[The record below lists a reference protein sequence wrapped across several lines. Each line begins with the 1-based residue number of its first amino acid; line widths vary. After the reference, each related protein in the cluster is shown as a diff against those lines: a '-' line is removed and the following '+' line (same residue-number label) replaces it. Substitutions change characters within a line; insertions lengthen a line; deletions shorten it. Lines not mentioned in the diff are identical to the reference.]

1 MMVTPGTSHERVR
14 ILRKAFQK
22 TLKDPEA
29 LADTKES
36 RMDVEPTSGEEPEAL
51 VQETFDSPPEV
62 LERVRKVFAIGRL

>member
-1 MMVTPGTSHERVR
+1 MMVTPGTSLERVG

-29 LADTKES
+29 LAETKEI

-51 VQETFDSPPEV
+51 VKEIFDSPPEV
-62 LERVRKVFAIGRL
+62 LERVRKVFAIDRL